1 MSITRRDFMKR
12 TSAGVLAASLPLT
25 GCGEE
30 GPKADGCDLERRGLG
45 DVPDSF
51 PALET
56 YAHEG
61 PVGPATLFSH
71 GVASGDPLTD
81 RVILWTRVSPEAE
94 GEVEVF
100 WEIGLDAEFTQR
112 LNVGRATTSAEAD
125 YTVKVDATGLVAGR
139 THYYRF
145 WLDGVSSPIGRTK
158 TAPLDGVQHLRFGVV
173 SCSSLAHGYF
183 HVYERLAERPDLD
196 AILHLGDYI
205 YEYAADGYGS
215 LRQYE
220 PAHEIVSLEDYR
232 TRYAQYRR
240 DAQLQAV
247 HRQHPF
253 ICVWDDHESANNS
266 WSGGADNHQP
276 DTEGDWADRKAA
288 AQQAYAE
295 WMPIRTDS
303 PEVIYRRLRYGD
315 LAELFML
322 DTRLV
327 GRDEQVGVTE
337 VGDEARSLLGFD
349 QEAWLEEGLAT
360 TTAQWKLLGQ
370 QVMMAPLKLN
380 GTAINFDQWDG
391 YEPARERLLGFIEDE
406 GVDDVVV
413 LTGDIHTSWASD
425 VPSKSSGYD
434 RAKQTGSI
442 VTEFVTPAVTSPGFL
457 GAVDDSLIDSL
468 RPSFPHIQY
477 FELTHRGYIMLDVTA
492 RRVQADW
499 YYVEGVAEDEG
510 TEFYGASWSV
520 SSGHP
525 YVIEEAAPRETCG
538 AAPLAP

>member
-25 GCGEE
+25 GCGDD
-30 GPKADGCDLERRGLG
+30 GPLVKGCDLERRGLG
-45 DVPDSF
+45 DIPDSF
-51 PALET
+51 PELET
-56 YAHEG
+56 YTHDG
-61 PVGPATLFSH
+61 PVGSAALFSH

-81 RVILWTRVSPEAE
+81 RAIVWTRVSPEAE
-94 GEVEVF
+94 GEVQVF
-100 WEIGLDAEFTQR
+100 WEISLDADFTQR
-112 LNVGRATTSAEAD
+112 MNAGWATTSAEVD
-125 YTVKVDATGLVAGR
+125 YTVKVDATGLIAGR
-139 THYYRF
+139 AHYYRF
-145 WLDGVSSPIGRTK
+145 WLEGVSSPIGRTK

-173 SCSSLAHGYF
+173 SCSSFSHGYF

-205 YEYAADGYGS
+205 YEYASGGYGS
-215 LRQYE
+215 LRDYE

-232 TRYAQYRR
+232 TRYSQYRR
-240 DAQLQAV
+240 DEQLQAV

-253 ICVWDDHESANNS
+253 ICVWDDHESANDS
-266 WSGGADNHQP
+266 WSGGAQNHQP
-276 DTEGDWADRKAA
+276 DTEGEWADRKAA
-288 AQQAYAE
+288 AQQAYSE
-295 WMPIRTDS
+295 WMPIRAES

-327 GRDEQVGVTE
+327 GRDEQG
-337 VGDEARSLLGFD
+337 GPADAADESRTLLGFD
-349 QEAWLEEGLAT
+349 QEAWLEQGLVS

-370 QVMMAPLKLN
+370 QVMIAPLELN

-391 YEPARERLLGFIEDE
+391 YDAARERLLGFIEDE

-425 VPSKSSGYD
+425 VPSKSSSYD
-434 RAKQTGSI
+434 RAKQKGSI
-442 VTEFVTPAVTSPGFL
+442 LTEFVTPAVTSPGL
-457 GAVDDSLIDSL
+457 IEGADNSLIEAL

-477 FELTHRGYIMLDVTA
+477 FDLTFRGYIVLDVTS
-492 RRVQADW
+492 RRVHADW
-499 YYVEGVAEDEG
+499 YYVDGIGPDQGAE
-510 TEFYGASWSV
+510 FHGASWSV

-525 YVIEEAAPRETCG
+525 YVIEEDGPTETCE